1 MSTLTSTKTSTN
13 LIRRSVQLSIAA
25 ALLVTASVSA
35 QADELS
41 ISRTLSSLEQNI
53 TQASQE
59 MISNVKQ
66 ELMLSLQAQIAEQV
80 FEMNSALEF
89 ASVEQPQAS
98 IAVSA
103 ENK

>member
-1 MSTLTSTKTSTN
+1 MSTLTN
-13 LIRRSVQLSIAA
+13 VIRRSVQLSIVA

-35 QADELS
+35 QADEIS
-41 ISRTLSSLEQNI
+41 ISNTVAALEQNM

-66 ELMLSLQAQIAEQV
+66 ELMLSLQTQIAEQV
-80 FEMNSALEF
+80 FEINSALEF
-89 ASVEQPQAS
+89 ASFEQPQVS
-98 IAVSA
+98 TAVAA